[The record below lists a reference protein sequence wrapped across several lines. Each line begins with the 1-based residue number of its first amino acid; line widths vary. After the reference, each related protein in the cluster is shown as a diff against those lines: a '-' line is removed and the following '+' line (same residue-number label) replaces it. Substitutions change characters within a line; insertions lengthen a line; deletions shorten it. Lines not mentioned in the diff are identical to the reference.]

1 MRQYEDEA
9 RVYTHTHTYRKQLKG
24 CVFQRVFMLWLLSV
38 HVYDSAR
45 MLLERKGEVTSRPVT
60 RGAARGEGVKLY
72 QLGANY
78 VWHPWGRRKVCVCAR
93 ERACV
98 RKRVS
103 AEEPLGSPSSTLQAT
118 AFTSCLITL

>member
-9 RVYTHTHTYRKQLKG
+9 GVSRHTHTHRKQQKG
-24 CVFQRVFMLWLLSV
+24 CVFHRVFMLWLLSV

-60 RGAARGEGVKLY
+60 RGAAQGEGVKLY

-78 VWHPWGRRKVCVCAR
+78 VWHPWGRRKVCVCES
-93 ERACV
+93 ERVCQKEGV
-98 RKRVS
+98 
-103 AEEPLGSPSSTLQAT
+103 G
-118 AFTSCLITL
+118 